1 MAAKSSFV
9 CLFQKKEEKMRLMSF
24 RPPMQHFFQSSG
36 IFTILLFLLFRPAC
50 GIRFLQRL
58 RFGLP
63 DATLDLSDFNS
74 GKTKAHVEFTL
85 CHVVARRPIRHF
97 SPVNLCPSYARAN
110 SARACSDCLK
120 QLSCMLLL
128 WRFD

>member
-1 MAAKSSFV
+1 MFIPEERRKNAAYEFQTSYAAFFSIVWNFYYSSFSP
-9 CLFQKKEEKMRLMSF
+9 L
-24 RPPMQHFFQSSG
+24 
-36 IFTILLFLLFRPAC
+36 PAC
-50 GIRFLQRL
+50 EIRFLQRL

-74 GKTKAHVEFTL
+74 DKTKAHVEFTL